1 MKLEEKPFV
10 RWFDKLI
17 GGIMQNTIWRAR
29 KRNFLGLPW
38 TFTVYGFSEDR
49 LFIKTGILSTRE
61 DEVRLY
67 RITDISLYR
76 GLWQRIMGMGTIRV
90 YSADQ
95 SLGDFEIKNI
105 RNCEDV
111 KEQLS
116 ALVEK
121 ERQQKRVTSREFLG
135 DPDDD
140 GEDIL
145 S

>member
-1 MKLEEKPFV
+1 
-10 RWFDKLI
+10 
-17 GGIMQNTIWRAR
+17 MQNTIWRAR

-49 LFIKTGILSTRE
+49 LFIKTGILSTKE

-67 RITDISLYR
+67 RITDLSLIR
-76 GLWQRIMGMGTIRV
+76 SLWQRIMGMGSIRV

-95 SLGDFEIKNI
+95 SLRDFEIKNI
-105 RNCEDV
+105 RDCESV

-116 ALVEK
+116 QLVEK
-121 ERQQKRVTSREFLG
+121 ERQAKRVTSREFLMDEEDAEG
-135 DPDDD
+135 DGD
-140 GEDIL
+140 DIL

>member
-1 MKLEEKPFV
+1 
-10 RWFDKLI
+10 
-17 GGIMQNTIWRAR
+17 MQNTIWRAR

-67 RITDISLYR
+67 RITDLSLVR
-76 GLWQRIMGMGTIRV
+76 SLWQRIMGMGTIRV

-95 SLGDFEIKNI
+95 SLRDFEIKNI
-105 RNCEDV
+105 RDCESV

-116 ALVEK
+116 QLVEK
-121 ERQQKRVTSREFLG
+121 ERQAKRVTSREFLMDEEDAEG
-135 DPDDD
+135 DGD
-140 GEDIL
+140 DIL

>member
-1 MKLEEKPFV
+1 
-10 RWFDKLI
+10 
-17 GGIMQNTIWRAR
+17 MQNTIWRAR

-49 LFIKTGILSTRE
+49 LFIKTGILSTKE

-67 RITDISLYR
+67 CITDLSLIR
-76 GLWQRIMGMGTIRV
+76 SLWQRIMGMGSIRV

-95 SLGDFEIKNI
+95 SLRDFEIKNI
-105 RNCEDV
+105 RDCESV

-116 ALVEK
+116 QLVEK
-121 ERQQKRVTSREFLG
+121 ERQAKRVTSREFLMDEEDAEG
-135 DPDDD
+135 DGD
-140 GEDIL
+140 DIL

>member
-1 MKLEEKPFV
+1 
-10 RWFDKLI
+10 
-17 GGIMQNTIWRAR
+17 MQNTIWKAR

-38 TFTVYGFSEDR
+38 TFTIYGFSEDR
-49 LFIKTGILSTRE
+49 LFIKTGILSTKE

-95 SLGDFEIKNI
+95 SLGDFELKNI
-105 RNCEDV
+105 KDCENV

-121 ERQQKRVTSREFLG
+121 ERQNKRVTSREFLG
-135 DPDDD
+135 DPEDD
-140 GEDIL
+140 GEDVL
-145 S
+145 D

>member
-1 MKLEEKPFV
+1 
-10 RWFDKLI
+10 
-17 GGIMQNTIWRAR
+17 MQNTIWRAR

>member
-1 MKLEEKPFV
+1 
-10 RWFDKLI
+10 
-17 GGIMQNTIWRAR
+17 MQNTIWRER

-49 LFIKTGILSTRE
+49 LFIKSGILSTRE

-67 RITDISLYR
+67 RITDVSLYR
-76 GLWQRIMGMGTIRV
+76 SLWQRIIGLATIRV

-95 SLGDFEIKNI
+95 SLRDFEIKNI
-105 RNCEDV
+105 PDCENV

-116 ALVEK
+116 CLVEK
-121 ERQQKRVTSREFLG
+121 ERQNKRVTSREFMG
-135 DPDDD
+135 DAEDD

-145 S
+145 E

>member
-1 MKLEEKPFV
+1 
-10 RWFDKLI
+10 
-17 GGIMQNTIWRAR
+17 MQNTIWRAR

-67 RITDISLYR
+67 RITDLSLVR
-76 GLWQRIMGMGTIRV
+76 SLWQRIMGMGTIRV

-95 SLGDFEIKNI
+95 SLREFEIKNI
-105 RNCEDV
+105 RDCESV

-116 ALVEK
+116 QLVEK
-121 ERQQKRVTSREFLG
+121 ERQAKRVTSREFLMDEEDAEG
-135 DPDDD
+135 DGD
-140 GEDIL
+140 DIL

>member
-1 MKLEEKPFV
+1 
-10 RWFDKLI
+10 
-17 GGIMQNTIWRAR
+17 MQNTIWKAR

-38 TFTVYGFSEDR
+38 TFTIYGFSEDR

-76 GLWQRIMGMGTIRV
+76 GLWQRIIGMGTIRV

-95 SLGDFEIKNI
+95 SLGDFELKNI
-105 RNCEDV
+105 KDCENV

-121 ERQQKRVTSREFLG
+121 ERQNKRVTSREFLG
-135 DPDDD
+135 DPEDD
-140 GEDIL
+140 GEDVL
-145 S
+145 G

>member
-1 MKLEEKPFV
+1 
-10 RWFDKLI
+10 
-17 GGIMQNTIWRAR
+17 MQNTIWRAR

-67 RITDISLYR
+67 RITDLSLVR
-76 GLWQRIMGMGTIRV
+76 SLWQRIMGMGTIRV

-95 SLGDFEIKNI
+95 SLRDFEIKNI
-105 RNCEDV
+105 RDCESV

-116 ALVEK
+116 QLVEK
-121 ERQQKRVTSREFLG
+121 ERQNKRVTSREFMG
-135 DPDDD
+135 DAEDD

-145 S
+145 E

>member
-1 MKLEEKPFV
+1 
-10 RWFDKLI
+10 
-17 GGIMQNTIWRAR
+17 MQNTIWRAR

-67 RITDISLYR
+67 RITDLSLIR
-76 GLWQRIMGMGTIRV
+76 SLWQRIMGMGSIRV

-95 SLGDFEIKNI
+95 SLRDFEIKNI
-105 RNCEDV
+105 RDCESV

-116 ALVEK
+116 QLVEK
-121 ERQQKRVTSREFLG
+121 ERQAKRVTSREFLMDEEDAEG
-135 DPDDD
+135 DGD
-140 GEDIL
+140 DIL

>member
-1 MKLEEKPFV
+1 
-10 RWFDKLI
+10 
-17 GGIMQNTIWRAR
+17 MQNTIWKAR

-38 TFTVYGFSEDR
+38 TFTIYGFSEDR

-95 SLGDFEIKNI
+95 SLGDFELKNI
-105 RNCEDV
+105 KDCENV

-121 ERQQKRVTSREFLG
+121 ERQNKRVTSREFLG
-135 DPDDD
+135 DPEDD
-140 GEDIL
+140 GEDVL
-145 S
+145 D

>member
-1 MKLEEKPFV
+1 
-10 RWFDKLI
+10 
-17 GGIMQNTIWRAR
+17 MQNTIWRER

-49 LFIKTGILSTRE
+49 LFIKNGILSTRE

-67 RITDISLYR
+67 RITDVSLYR
-76 GLWQRIMGMGTIRV
+76 SLWQRIIGLGTIRV

-95 SLGDFEIKNI
+95 SLRDFEIKNI
-105 RNCEDV
+105 PDCENV

-116 ALVEK
+116 CLVEK
-121 ERQQKRVTSREFLG
+121 ERQNKRVTSREFMG
-135 DPDDD
+135 DAEDD

-145 S
+145 E

>member
-1 MKLEEKPFV
+1 
-10 RWFDKLI
+10 
-17 GGIMQNTIWRAR
+17 
-29 KRNFLGLPW
+29 
-38 TFTVYGFSEDR
+38 
-49 LFIKTGILSTRE
+49 
-61 DEVRLY
+61 
-67 RITDISLYR
+67 
-76 GLWQRIMGMGTIRV
+76 MGMGTIRV

-95 SLGDFEIKNI
+95 SLGNFEIKNI

-121 ERQQKRVTSREFLG
+121 ERQQKSVTSREFLG

-145 S
+145 D

>member
-1 MKLEEKPFV
+1 
-10 RWFDKLI
+10 
-17 GGIMQNTIWRAR
+17 MQNTIWRER

-49 LFIKTGILSTRE
+49 LFIKSGILSTRE

-67 RITDISLYR
+67 RITDVSLYR
-76 GLWQRIMGMGTIRV
+76 SLWQRIIGLGTIRV

-95 SLGDFEIKNI
+95 SLRDFEIKNI
-105 RNCEDV
+105 PDCENV

-116 ALVEK
+116 CLVEK
-121 ERQQKRVTSREFLG
+121 ERQNKRVTSREFMG
-135 DPDDD
+135 DAEDE

-145 S
+145 E

>member
-1 MKLEEKPFV
+1 
-10 RWFDKLI
+10 
-17 GGIMQNTIWRAR
+17 MQNTIWRER

>member
-1 MKLEEKPFV
+1 
-10 RWFDKLI
+10 
-17 GGIMQNTIWRAR
+17 MQNTIWKAR

-38 TFTVYGFSEDR
+38 TFTIYGFSEDR

-76 GLWQRIMGMGTIRV
+76 GLWQRIIGMGTIRV

-95 SLGDFEIKNI
+95 SLGDFELKNI
-105 RNCEDV
+105 KDCENV

-121 ERQQKRVTSREFLG
+121 ERQNKRVTSREFLG
-135 DPDDD
+135 DPEDD
-140 GEDIL
+140 GEDVL
-145 S
+145 D

>member
-1 MKLEEKPFV
+1 
-10 RWFDKLI
+10 
-17 GGIMQNTIWRAR
+17 MQNTIWRER

-49 LFIKTGILSTRE
+49 LFIKSGILSTRD

-67 RITDISLYR
+67 RITDVSLYR
-76 GLWQRIMGMGTIRV
+76 SLWQRIIGLGTIRV

-95 SLGDFEIKNI
+95 SLRDFEIKNI
-105 RNCEDV
+105 PDCENV

-116 ALVEK
+116 CLVEK
-121 ERQQKRVTSREFLG
+121 ERQNKRVTSREFMG
-135 DPDDD
+135 DAEDD

-145 S
+145 E